1 MKNKSKNYMPIVSDG
16 VIASPVVGDGR
27 LIPVLLLDCTNH
39 PEFINL
45 IKIHQNTP
53 PGDVICR
60 WGYNPFNRRFV
71 ELELNF
77 LRPVELEIK
86 ILFDLRT
93 QPAIADSIVQAK
105 SVYLQESHSNGR
117 LASSMDKP
125 RIIIEV
131 PPKTK
136 LPKWDS
142 MLLAQIEKKM
152 KQDGVGKKS
161 LKNAA
166 EQHLAI
172 IRKFSEKRIS

>member
-1 MKNKSKNYMPIVSDG
+1 MKNKSKNYIPIVSDG
-16 VIASPVVGDGR
+16 AIASPVVGDGR

-45 IKIHQNTP
+45 IQIHQSTP
-53 PGDVICR
+53 PGDVKCR

-105 SVYLQESHSNGR
+105 SVYLQESDSNGR

-125 RIIIEV
+125 KIIIEV

-142 MLLAQIEKKM
+142 MLLTQIEKKM

-172 IRKFSEKRIS
+172 IREFSKKRIS